1 MGRPSRK
8 NMKMGERKRAESCV
22 VARKTRLFSLGL
34 REWTRHLLHSCIW
47 VIWQMCS
54 CLLRLFED
62 GRMDRGINY
71 PGDFSSETNCEVM
84 RFAAYSVAS
93 EAFVANGHTFIAQ
106 CRCLLWRNWL
116 RKRYLV
122 RSIGAERKMARN
134 RNALSLPEMSNTIIF
149 GRSIFLTQEDIWYEL
164 LMFIHV

>member
-1 MGRPSRK
+1 MEEWIEASIIP
-8 NMKMGERKRAESCV
+8 A
-22 VARKTRLFSLGL
+22 TFFSK
-34 REWTRHLLHSCIW
+34 
-47 VIWQMCS
+47 
-54 CLLRLFED
+54 
-62 GRMDRGINY
+62 
-71 PGDFSSETNCEVM
+71 PNCEVM

-93 EAFVANGHTFIAQ
+93 EAFVANGNTFIAQ
-106 CRCLLWRNWL
+106 YRCLLWRNWL